1 MLIYSSKVYLAKI
14 KLSIRNNSNIIDY
27 KNNKRA
33 LMKIH
38 LDNLV
43 NSITSEDQ
51 LSYKAKKLLSI
62 IFLLVAFLISMASYT
77 HKGWFF
83 DTPKNIRPDFI
94 STLIALALVVPLYAR
109 GILKWSTSVYGIIIF
124 ILFLSIFA
132 SILQIGLGDS
142 SSEISK
148 YLIVSAVLISW
159 IGFRGI
165 AGIAWIPAIAAA
177 AFNVISSDA
186 ALGVWGAVF
195 LCSVTIG
202 LLLHSNLS
210 PANLMQSLQD
220 EFSPLA
226 AAKVDNIRKDVKNS
240 F

>member
-1 MLIYSSKVYLAKI
+1 
-14 KLSIRNNSNIIDY
+14 
-27 KNNKRA
+27 
-33 LMKIH
+33 MKIP
-38 LDNLV
+38 LGNFV
-43 NSITSEDQ
+43 NSITSEEQ
-51 LSYKAKKLLSI
+51 LSNKAKKLLSI

-77 HKGWFF
+77 YKGWFF
-83 DTPKNIRPDFI
+83 DTATNIRPDFI
-94 STLIALALVVPLYAR
+94 STLIALALVTPLYAR
-109 GILKWSTSVYGIIIF
+109 GILKWSTAVYGITNF

-132 SILQIGLGDS
+132 SILQIGLGES
-142 SSEISK
+142 SSDVSK

-165 AGIAWIPAIAAA
+165 AGIAWMPAIAAA
-177 AFNVISSDA
+177 AFNVVSSNA

-226 AAKVDNIRKDVKNS
+226 ATKVKNIRKDIKDS

>member
-1 MLIYSSKVYLAKI
+1 
-14 KLSIRNNSNIIDY
+14 
-27 KNNKRA
+27 
-33 LMKIH
+33 MKIP
-38 LDNLV
+38 LGNFV
-43 NSITSEDQ
+43 NSITSEEQ
-51 LSYKAKKLLSI
+51 LSNKAKKLLSI

-77 HKGWFF
+77 YKGWFF
-83 DTPKNIRPDFI
+83 DTATNIRPDFI
-94 STLIALALVVPLYAR
+94 STLIALALVTPLYAR
-109 GILKWSTSVYGIIIF
+109 GILKWSTSVYGIINF

-132 SILQIGLGDS
+132 SILQIGLGES
-142 SSEISK
+142 SSDVSK

-165 AGIAWIPAIAAA
+165 AGMAWMPAIAAA
-177 AFNVISSDA
+177 AFNVVSSNA

-226 AAKVDNIRKDVKNS
+226 ATKVKNIRKDIKDS